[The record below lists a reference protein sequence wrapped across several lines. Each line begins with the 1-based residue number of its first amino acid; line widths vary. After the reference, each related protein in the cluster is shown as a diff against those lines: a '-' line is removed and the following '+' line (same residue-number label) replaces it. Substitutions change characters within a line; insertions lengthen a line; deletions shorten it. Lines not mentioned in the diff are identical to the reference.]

1 MTIADNE
8 GAVWQTFRDAGWTV
22 AATWKG
28 AAHDVLFEKPGVITA
43 NGAISTE
50 YAIVFPAADMAA
62 LKEGDAITV
71 AGTKFKVRE
80 TPMSTSSSSGY
91 FKRAP
96 LTAIK

>member
-8 GAVWQTFRDAGWTV
+8 AALWETYQDAGWTV

-28 AAHDVLFEKPGVITA
+28 AAHDVLFEAPGVVTA
-43 NGAISTE
+43 NGAVSTE
-50 YAIVFPAADMAA
+50 YAIVYPAADMAT

-71 AGTKFKVRE
+71 NATKFKVRE
-80 TPMSTSSSSGY
+80 TPMPTSSSSGF

-96 LTAIK
+96 LSALR

>member
-1 MTIADNE
+1 MPAGRWLPLHQPLGVHPE
-8 GAVWQTFRDAGWTV
+8 GGRR
-22 AATWKG
+22 
-28 AAHDVLFEKPGVITA
+28 LFEKPGVITA